1 MDILFITPNNTKNY
15 QSLATKYSAIE
26 PPTWSLLL
34 AQSMRSAGFECG
46 ILDVTAENLSY
57 EQVSE
62 KIDRLDPAVICF
74 VVYGQNVSSG
84 IANME
89 GAVDLANFLKYEKKI
104 WPILLVGSYVQALP
118 YEVLEK
124 EKCFDFIFPNEGVYA
139 LRNLVKLILTDGL
152 VKYDDL
158 KQIKGIGFRLHD
170 ETPYLTEPEDIISQ
184 ERMDIDLPGYAWDLL
199 PYKEKPF
206 DLYRSPLWHGEYDE
220 AKRSPYAAIQTSL
233 GCMFK
238 CNFCM
243 INLINRKGNE
253 RVGRASNYAGMRFW
267 SPKFIIKEFDK
278 LAAMGVETIR
288 IVDEMFLL
296 NKKYYLPLVEELAKR
311 DYAKNLRMWAYSRID
326 TVSNPEILTKI
337 RAAGIKWLCLGIE
350 SGDKKIRLEAAKGKF
365 EDVNIFE
372 VIKRLSNA
380 DIEVMGNYMFGLPGD
395 TLETMQKTLDL
406 SIQLNTVGWNAYAT
420 MAFPGSD
427 LYDPNDE
434 KRNYSEYAYLS
445 YDTNPIATGTLSKA
459 EILKFRDEAFL
470 KYHTNPKF
478 IDKIY
483 RLYGK
488 IAVDNVVKMT
498 SLKLKR
504 KYYDKENYR
513 N

>member
-1 MDILFITPNNTKNY
+1 MIDVLFVTPNNTKNY
-15 QSLATKYSAIE
+15 QALANKYSAIE

-34 AQSMRSAGFECG
+34 AQSVRSVGFTCN

-57 EQVSE
+57 VDVVERIE
-62 KIDRLDPAVICF
+62 ELNPKLLCF

-89 GAVDLANFLKYEKKI
+89 GAVDLANCLSQYNK
-104 WPILLVGSYVQALP
+104 WPIALIGSYAQALP
-118 YEVLEK
+118 YEVLKSE
-124 EKCFDFIFPNEGVYA
+124 EAFDIVFPNEGVLA
-139 LRNLVKLILTDGL
+139 LRNLLSNEDWSFEGL
-152 VKYDDL
+152 K
-158 KQIKGIGFRLHD
+158 KIKGIGFRLED
-170 ETPYLTEPEDIISQ
+170 GTPFLTEPEDVVTQ

-199 PYKEKPF
+199 PYKNKPF
-206 DLYRSPLWHGEYDE
+206 DLYRSPLWHGEYQE
-220 AKRSPYAAIQTSL
+220 EKRSPYAAIQTSL
-233 GCMFK
+233 GCKFH
-238 CNFCM
+238 CHFCM

-253 RVGRASNYAGMRFW
+253 QVGIASHYSGMRFW
-267 SPKFIIKEFDK
+267 SPELILKEFDK
-278 LAAMGVETIR
+278 LASMGVETIR

-337 RAAGIKWLCLGIE
+337 RTAGIKWLCLGIE

-427 LYDPNDE
+427 LYDTNDE

-445 YDTNPIATGTLSKA
+445 YDTNPIATESLSKA

-488 IAVDNVVKMT
+488 VAVDNVVKMT
-498 SLKLKR
+498 QLKLKR
-504 KYYDKENYR
+504 KLCD
-513 N
+513 